1 MLIHF
6 CILLYKSVNNPGL
19 MKKGKEIK
27 KKKKRKKAIKGSPE
41 KTFAGR

>member
-6 CILLYKSVNNPGL
+6 CMLLYKSVNNPGL

-27 KKKKRKKAIKGSPE
+27 KKEKKKKAIKDSPA
-41 KTFAGR
+41 KTFAGS